1 MRLPLTT
8 NCNCAVCVSGNWVGR
23 NVTMGPAVGRE
34 GKCLDAD
41 CSCDAL
47 TSPCPSC
54 CHGGGGGAGNHSSSL
69 KCKPGTKLGCYA
81 VTKAQR
87 DKTEAPLPSSSPP
100 LLPVAHEE
108 LHDHVTLE
116 DCAAAC
122 ATSNLTVAG
131 ISGGN
136 HCSCGAPGALT
147 TAAAKAQQRPIE
159 ECLPKNCTMA
169 YGDGCACTGDP
180 SERCGAPER
189 LLAYEFTCTE

>member
-1 MRLPLTT
+1 MTLPLTT

-81 VTKAQR
+81 VTKVQE

-131 ISGGN
+131 ISGG
-136 HCSCGAPGALT
+136 
-147 TAAAKAQQRPIE
+147 
-159 ECLPKNCTMA
+159 TMA

-189 LLAYEFTCTE
+189 LLAYEFACTK